1 MNRNPL
7 QSVNTIQHPTEPQP
21 AILLEQVCKAR
32 RDHMIGPLN
41 WSVPQGYVT
50 ALVGENGT
58 GKSTLL
64 HMLLRTVYP
73 DRGDIHWFG
82 HHYASEL
89 PIELRQQI
97 AYIGDGSSPE
107 ENRMT
112 AHEAAAFRAQWYPRW
127 NAERFEQLLETLNVP
142 SNARLS
148 KVSKGQRQKFELAA
162 ALASSPRLLLLDE
175 PSSGLDPFAWKD
187 MLDVLHTYMD
197 SGEITMII
205 TTHRME
211 EVKRLADYV
220 ALMHHGQIVG
230 MREKDELYQQWKEI
244 WLEPHPQSGAADA
257 ELLRDWH
264 GILEWEQRSDGS
276 VRILTADAD
285 ALVQIANENGITL
298 QVRGLEWEELLL
310 CWVRHHQMN
319 VNREVQS

>member
-7 QSVNTIQHPTEPQP
+7 QNPYATPHTTEAQP
-21 AILLEQVCKAR
+21 AIMLEQVCKTR

-64 HMLLRTVYP
+64 HMLLRTMYP
-73 DRGDIHWFG
+73 DSGRIHWFG
-82 HHYASEL
+82 QSPASEL
-89 PIELRQQI
+89 PVELRQQI
-97 AYIGDGSSPE
+97 AYIGEGSSPE
-107 ENRMT
+107 EDRMT
-112 AHEAAAFRAQWYPRW
+112 AYEAAAFRSNWYSRW
-127 NAERFEQLLETLNVP
+127 NAERFAQLLETLNVP

-148 KVSKGQRQKFELAA
+148 KISKGQRQKFELAA

-244 WLEPHPQSGAADA
+244 WIDSSGQGTAADV

-264 GILEWEQRSDGS
+264 GILEWEQRPDGA

-285 ALVQIANENGITL
+285 TLVQVAEENGIPL